1 MASNWRA
8 LFSFIQS
15 SQRGYALLTG
25 MIVLAV
31 ICLAVVWQYHYYT
44 EQWLIEDQLV
54 HQFLREAAH
63 NLSNEK

>member
-1 MASNWRA
+1 MASNWREF
-8 LFSFIQS
+8 FSFIQS

-54 HQFLREAAH
+54 RQFLREAAH